1 MKGFYA
7 LHNKC
12 VTQPSSERLDR
23 NIDEILN
30 VSERKDD
37 KSTFVQLWNFTQL
50 YYSFHCPTLTKVHSN
65 LESMFF
71 RNHRKPKLEAGNSI
85 DYFSSQEH
93 LRLHPQTE
101 NWTGHWNVSSMSSF
115 CSKSFTS
122 LLSKLRFKS
131 SGFSRILITKKNLQ
145 AVTVEDVH
153 KAKQIYKYAKKICAK
168 IDFQTLE
175 LDHAAKLSYSNFGS
189 YP

>member
-1 MKGFYA
+1 MVSLQIKRNSKIDPYSS
-7 LHNKC
+7 HNTL
-12 VTQPSSERLDR
+12 VTQPSSDR
-23 NIDEILN
+23 RDRIIDEILK
-30 VSERKDD
+30 VLGDHKL
-37 KSTFVQLWNFTQL
+37 TLIQLWNFTQL
-50 YYSFHCPTLTKVHSN
+50 DYSFYCLTLTKAHSN
-65 LESMFF
+65 LDSMFF

-131 SGFSRILITKKNLQ
+131 SGFSRILITKKLAGGNCRRRVQ
-145 AVTVEDVH
+145 
-153 KAKQIYKYAKKICAK
+153 
-168 IDFQTLE
+168 
-175 LDHAAKLSYSNFGS
+175 S
-189 YP
+189 